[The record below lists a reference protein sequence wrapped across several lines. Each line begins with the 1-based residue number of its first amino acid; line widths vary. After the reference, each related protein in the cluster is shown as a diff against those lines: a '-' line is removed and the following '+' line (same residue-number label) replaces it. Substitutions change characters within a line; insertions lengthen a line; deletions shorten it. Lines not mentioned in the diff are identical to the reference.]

1 MRDYGLFYVG
11 LLVFGIVVV
20 GIASYPL
27 LSDVLVLSDVLK

>member
-1 MRDYGLFYVG
+1 MGEYGLLYVG
-11 LLVFGIVVV
+11 MLVFGIVVV